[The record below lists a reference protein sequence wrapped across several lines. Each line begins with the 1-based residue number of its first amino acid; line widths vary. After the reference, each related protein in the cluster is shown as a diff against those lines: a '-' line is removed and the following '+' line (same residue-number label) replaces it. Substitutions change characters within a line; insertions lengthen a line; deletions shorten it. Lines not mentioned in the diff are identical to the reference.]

1 MWFDGDSKVYHWKTM
16 GILWEYNEIKLWYLS
31 NEISKPKY
39 LILHWDLMM
48 IYMGIWCW
56 FDSDFNSSSMYFMG
70 RYLMA
75 NPKYNFL
82 EVWTKN
88 RSFGK
93 NDLKHPKF
101 VKKRSAKN
109 IQIPTHSPFH
119 RARASDVTRRSWL
132 HGRRSCREW
141 TPGNRR
147 PGRGSTSW
155 CDGTQMKTSNIAG
168 WIWLVVDLPLWKM
181 MEWKLVGMMTFPT
194 EWKVIIQ
201 PCSKP
206 PTRLG

>member
-1 MWFDGDSKVYHWKTM
+1 M
-16 GILWEYNEIKLWYLS
+16 GILWEYNEIKIWYLS

-56 FDSDFNSSSMYFMG
+56 FDSDFNSSLMYFMG
-70 RYLMA
+70 MYLMA

-88 RSFGK
+88 RSFGE

-109 IQIPTHSPFH
+109 IQIPTH
-119 RARASDVTRRSWL
+119 
-132 HGRRSCREW
+132 
-141 TPGNRR
+141 
-147 PGRGSTSW
+147 
-155 CDGTQMKTSNIAG
+155 
-168 WIWLVVDLPLWKM
+168 LPLQNYLHMSFTFVGPELRVATEPFSSRSGKRRNKKVMTARSEKLSWMDTWKSPTWQGVDILVWWNPD
-181 MEWKLVGMMTFPT
+181 ENIEHCWLDLIGGWPTPLKNDGVKVSWDDEIPNIWK
-194 EWKVIIQ
+194 K
-201 PCSKP
+201 
-206 PTRLG
+206 